1 MEHMERAHHLLPIN
15 LSDVTKLDS
24 LVEHRRSFN
33 LNDCQLN
40 IFETYHQ
47 TKDVALS
54 YNGLVV
60 SSMIRGKKTMSISG
74 SDRFDFVPGQSVIL
88 PEGVSMKVDFP
99 EADMQHPVQCA
110 TLALDW
116 DMVNKNLD
124 FLNTHYP
131 NPALPDGWQLNF
143 CRYHFQ
149 NNKELASSI
158 NRLISISM
166 EDDPAKDALA
176 DLALKS
182 LLLRIIQTQHL
193 ALVQRNDP
201 GTELHFAPVLEYIRS
216 NLAAKISVDALAR
229 VGGMSKTLFFRSFKS
244 HFGETPVE
252 FIVRERIKR
261 VKQLL
266 ADPQMT
272 VTAACYQAGF
282 NNVNYFIRRFKRLE
296 GITPGEWAAR

>member
-1 MEHMERAHHLLPIN
+1 MAQIHHLLPIN
-15 LSDVTKLDS
+15 LSDVTTLDS
-24 LVEHRRSFN
+24 LVEHRRAFN
-33 LNDCQLN
+33 LRDCQLN

-54 YNGLVV
+54 YDGLVV
-60 SSMIRGKKTMSISG
+60 SSMIRGRKTMSISG
-74 SDRFDFVPGQSVIL
+74 SDQFDFVPGQSIIL
-88 PEGVSMKVDFP
+88 PEGVSMNVGFP
-99 EADMQHPVQCA
+99 EADMSHPVQCA
-110 TLALDW
+110 TLALNW
-116 DMVNKNLD
+116 DMVNKNLE

-143 CRYHFQ
+143 SRYHFQ

-158 NRLISISM
+158 NRLINISM

-176 DLALKS
+176 DLSLKF

-193 ALVQRNDP
+193 TLAQTGNP
-201 GTELHFAPVLEYIRS
+201 GPELHFAPVLEYIHK
-216 NLAAKISVDALAR
+216 NLARKITVDQLAQ
-229 VGGMSKTLFFRSFKS
+229 VAGMSKTRFFRSFKS

-266 ADPQMT
+266 ADPGMT
-272 VTAACYQAGF
+272 VTAACYEAGF

-296 GITPGEWAAR
+296 GITPGEWSAC